1 MAWKTASEKNTDYFE
16 VEYSYDA
23 MNFNSIATHIPAAG
37 NSASVLTYS
46 YLHKDF
52 SSFVYYRIR
61 QVDHDAKYDYSVIKM
76 IKRKNDN
83 TFDVSFYPLP
93 VSVDNEVNLTIT
105 SIDKSEVKLR
115 IMNITGQEVFA
126 KSIFPTSDYI
136 SEKIN
141 ISNLMSGVY
150 QLEVMNSHGKKMI
163 KFLK

>member
-1 MAWKTASEKNTDYFE
+1 M
-16 VEYSYDA
+16 
-23 MNFNSIATHIPAAG
+23 H
-37 NSASVLTYS
+37 
-46 YLHKDF
+46 
-52 SSFVYYRIR
+52 
-61 QVDHDAKYDYSVIKM
+61 
-76 IKRKNDN
+76 
-83 TFDVSFYPLP
+83 
-93 VSVDNEVNLTIT
+93 VSVDYEVNLTIT